1 MFTKLKETKKMVGES
16 SQEYDEKLQN
26 LIKKLSYII
35 HETQHKEW
43 SIQSFFLFNSVP
55 LMQ

>member
-1 MFTKLKETKKMVGES
+1 MEEIKKMVGES
-16 SQEYDEKLQN
+16 SHEDDENLQN
-26 LIKKLSYII
+26 LINKLSYII

-43 SIQSFFLFNSVP
+43 SIQNLLLFNSVP

>member
-1 MFTKLKETKKMVGES
+1 MVGES

-35 HETQHKEW
+35 HETQRKEW
-43 SIQSFFLFNSVP
+43 SIQSLLLFNSVP
-55 LMQ
+55 LMK